1 MMFLWVGI
9 PFAIG
14 RGDAYVR
21 ERITDLE
28 VRSQTAEFA
37 QHDAAEAAVRTE
49 RARIARELH
58 DVVAHEITVMTLQAE
73 GARRAVG
80 DTDPRVAQALQT
92 IGDSGRKGLAEMHRM
107 IGVLRDT
114 SEGNFPASEPSVGT
128 AYAPS
133 RVDFLAPMPS
143 LAALPA
149 LVKQVDD
156 AGMPVDL
163 RVRGSAHVPAGVE
176 LSAYRIVQEAL
187 TNALKHAGPGA
198 HVSVDIER
206 ARTAVTITV
215 EDDGRGVISDATKER
230 QRPRHRG
237 DARAGRGPRRLDR
250 ARRAPRRRVQGPRG
264 PAVPRRRGHHGKP
277 RAQVL
282 DCGDRL
288 ARRVHSEGA
297 HVIRVLL
304 VDDQAMVRA
313 GLRMILD
320 SEPDIEV
327 VGEVDDGVGAA
338 AAVSRLLP
346 DVILMDIRMPGM
358 DGLAATREVI
368 AAHPDAKVVV
378 LTTFDLDEYVY
389 GALRAGASGFLLKS
403 ADGDTL
409 VNAVKIVAAG
419 EALLAPEVTRRV
431 IEEFARATRDSGT
444 TGVEH
449 VATEEAIGDL
459 SEREVEVLQLMAQG
473 MSNQE
478 IAKELYLSSTT
489 VKTHVSHILTKLGVR
504 DRVQAVVEAYD
515 SGIVAPR
522 G

>member
-1 MMFLWVGI
+1 
-9 PFAIG
+9 
-14 RGDAYVR
+14 
-21 ERITDLE
+21 
-28 VRSQTAEFA
+28 
-37 QHDAAEAAVRTE
+37 
-49 RARIARELH
+49 
-58 DVVAHEITVMTLQAE
+58 
-73 GARRAVG
+73 
-80 DTDPRVAQALQT
+80 
-92 IGDSGRKGLAEMHRM
+92 
-107 IGVLRDT
+107 
-114 SEGNFPASEPSVGT
+114 
-128 AYAPS
+128 
-133 RVDFLAPMPS
+133 
-143 LAALPA
+143 
-149 LVKQVDD
+149 
-156 AGMPVDL
+156 
-163 RVRGSAHVPAGVE
+163 
-176 LSAYRIVQEAL
+176 
-187 TNALKHAGPGA
+187 
-198 HVSVDIER
+198 
-206 ARTAVTITV
+206 
-215 EDDGRGVISDATKER
+215 
-230 QRPRHRG
+230 
-237 DARAGRGPRRLDR
+237 
-250 ARRAPRRRVQGPRG
+250 
-264 PAVPRRRGHHGKP
+264 
-277 RAQVL
+277 
-282 DCGDRL
+282 
-288 ARRVHSEGA
+288 
-297 HVIRVLL
+297 VIRVLL

-327 VGEVDDGVGAA
+327 VGEVDDGMGAA

-409 VNAVKIVAAG
+409 VNAVKIVAGG

-431 IEEFARATRDSGT
+431 IEEFARATRDSPSSAP
-444 TGVEH
+444 EH

>member
-1 MMFLWVGI
+1 MAWGGGAATLAIAWTGIGALYTAEVGWREFAMMFLWVGI

-80 DTDPRVAQALQT
+80 DADPRVAQALQT

-114 SEGNFPASEPSVGT
+114 SEGKAPTSEPSVGT

-156 AGMPVDL
+156 AGTPVDL
-163 RVRGSAHVPAGVE
+163 KVRGSAHVPAGVE

-198 HVSVDIER
+198 HVTVDIER

-215 EDDGRGVISDATKER
+215 EDDGRGVISDATKGGSGHGLAGMRER
-230 QRPRHRG
+230 VAALGGSIELGARPGGGYR
-237 DARAGRGPRRLDR
+237 
-250 ARRAPRRRVQGPRG
+250 
-264 PAVPRRRGHHGKP
+264 
-277 RAQVL
+277 
-282 DCGDRL
+282 
-288 ARRVHSEGA
+288 
-297 HVIRVLL
+297 
-304 VDDQAMVRA
+304 VRA
-313 GLRMILD
+313 VLPSHD
-320 SEPDIEV
+320 DV
-327 VGEVDDGVGAA
+327 VSAT
-338 AAVSRLLP
+338 SRE
-346 DVILMDIRMPGM
+346 RKYS
-358 DGLAATREVI
+358 I
-368 AAHPDAKVVV
+368 A
-378 LTTFDLDEYVY
+378 
-389 GALRAGASGFLLKS
+389 
-403 ADGDTL
+403 
-409 VNAVKIVAAG
+409 
-419 EALLAPEVTRRV
+419 
-431 IEEFARATRDSGT
+431 
-444 TGVEH
+444 
-449 VATEEAIGDL
+449 
-459 SEREVEVLQLMAQG
+459 
-473 MSNQE
+473 E
-478 IAKELYLSSTT
+478 IASLVESTQ
-489 VKTHVSHILTKLGVR
+489 KGR
-504 DRVQAVVEAYD
+504 A
-515 SGIVAPR
+515 
-522 G
+522 